1 MNMTNLTNLTNLTN
15 STIPQFNLQASAM
28 TFVVA
33 LCASATLSGAQ
44 TTTPSGQRIA
54 DHFGFDG
61 VDAIKVDK
69 GGGPL
74 ATADL
79 DGDGRSDIIAV
90 NNRNSRID
98 LLYQKVGAKSTDEV
112 PPTSSVNEIP
122 QHWRF
127 RRVEIPVSDEV
138 GAVVPMDFDGDK
150 RIDLIYSTA
159 TGKIVFL
166 RQSAPGVFEVVRKHT
181 VKNLNPQR
189 DALMLKNLLGDER
202 PELVGIANG
211 RIQIWPFTGSDLGT
225 AVELSAGNGN
235 IVAIVSNDLDGDGAN
250 DLVGIMPDDPAPLRV
265 WFGSTKDRLSALG
278 AQTRFEMPPLR
289 DADIVPIPGKK
300 GVALGVV
307 EKPSKRV
314 VLLQVANEPIT
325 EGGDREASLQTWAFT
340 DTGNRKRDTA
350 IADLNGDGLPDLLAT
365 NTEANAV
372 SIFQQVPGRGFV
384 GMQNSPAYSDLD
396 FVVAGDVDGNGRAEV
411 FVSSEKEG
419 VVGRTSFVNDGLD
432 FPQTMPLAGGLAPT
446 ALGLVNIDNRNW
458 VAIIGKDGRNYSI
471 ELQPADGTTTGKV
484 SIPLGA
490 LSRAPD
496 TILALDADQ
505 DSLTDLLL
513 FTPDKPM
520 TMLHHEPAKEG
531 DAKDAPPTFKTL
543 ESKDMAQFG
552 LAQAA
557 NAQNTTTADIDGD
570 AHAELLVAD
579 RNFVRAL
586 RFDPKLGWQVVEQI
600 NAPRGDTK
608 FGSITRQAT
617 PSGDRIAAGDS
628 ENGKVIVF
636 ARDAAAKKWKQSDEF
651 DVKGFKF
658 NSLAAGP
665 FTGGKDQ
672 GLLLVGNDGFGV
684 MRFSGTREKLEEIS
698 SWRTDDIG
706 RVPHE
711 LGVGD
716 LNQDGMTDIV
726 VLDAGKQ
733 MLDVLGV
740 SRANTLLPAIS
751 FRVFESRL
759 FSGGEPREFEPSQ
772 AIIDDLTGDGADDL
786 VLMCHDRILLYPQMT
801 KDSNSGGSGAPQA
814 DAPPAVA
821 PPAKK

>member
-1 MNMTNLTNLTNLTN
+1 MRKTLPYCAHLSVGLALLASPSSSVAQVTARGGN
-15 STIPQFNLQASAM
+15 SITE
-28 TFVVA
+28 
-33 LCASATLSGAQ
+33 
-44 TTTPSGQRIA
+44 
-54 DHFGFDG
+54 HFGFDG

-74 ATADL
+74 TVADL
-79 DGDGRSDIIAV
+79 DSDGKRDLIAI

-98 LLYQKVGAKSTDEV
+98 LLYQKVGAKPTDDV

-127 RRVEIPVSDEV
+127 RRVEVPVSEAV
-138 GAVVPMDFDGDK
+138 GAVLPWDFDGDK
-150 RIDLIYSTA
+150 RVDLIYSA
-159 TGKIVFL
+159 ESGKIVFL

-181 VKNLNPQR
+181 VKNLNPSR
-189 DALMLKNLLGDER
+189 DAFMLINLLGDDK

-211 RIQIWPFTGSDLGT
+211 RIQVWPFTGSDLGT
-225 AVELSAGNGN
+225 PIELSAGNGN
-235 IVAIVSNDLDGDGAN
+235 IVATIAGDLEGDGTNDLI
-250 DLVGIMPDDPAPLRV
+250 GIMPDDAAPIRA
-265 WFGSTKDRLSALG
+265 WFGSKKDGTAALG
-278 AQTRFEMPPLR
+278 PQTRFEMPPLR
-289 DADIVPIPGKK
+289 DADIVPISGLK
-300 GVALGVV
+300 GSALAVV

-314 VLLQVANEPIT
+314 ALLKFAKEAIT

-340 DTGNRKRDTA
+340 DTANRKRDTA
-350 IADLNGDGLPDLLAT
+350 VADINGDGLQDLVAT
-365 NTEANAV
+365 NTEANAL
-372 SIFQQVPGRGFV
+372 SIFTQVPGRGFV
-384 GMQNSPAYSDLD
+384 SMQNSPAYTDLD
-396 FVVAGDVDGNGRAEV
+396 FVVAGDIDGDGRAEV

-419 VVGRTSFVNDGLD
+419 VVGRTTFAKDGLE
-432 FPQTMPLAGGLAPT
+432 FPQTMPMSGGNVPT
-446 ALGLVNIDNRNW
+446 ALGLVHIDGRNL
-458 VAIIGKDGRNYSI
+458 VAVIGKDGRNYSI
-471 ELQPADGTTTGKV
+471 ELQPADGSLTGKV

-520 TMLHHEPAKEG
+520 TMLRQEARVAVDGETLGAKE
-531 DAKDAPPTFKTL
+531 DKDAVKPDANVTFKIL

-557 NAQNTTTADIDGD
+557 NAQNTAIADIDGD
-570 AHAELLVAD
+570 GKHELLVAD

-586 RFDPKLGWQVVEQI
+586 RFDSKLDSKLDSKMGSIAGWQVVEQI
-600 NAPRGDTK
+600 NSPRGDTK
-608 FGSITRQAT
+608 FSSITMQ
-617 PSGDRIAAGDS
+617 GDRIAAGDR
-628 ENGKVIVF
+628 ENGRVVIF
-636 ARDAAAKKWKQSDEF
+636 ARDTAAKTWKQVDEF

-672 GLLLVGNDGFGV
+672 GLLLIGDEGFGV
-684 MRFSGTREKLEEIS
+684 MRFSGSREKLEELS
-698 SWRTDDIG
+698 SWRNDDIG

-716 LNQDGMTDIV
+716 LNQDGMTDLV

-740 SRANTLLPAIS
+740 SAANILLPAVS

-772 AIIDDLTGDGADDL
+772 AMIDDVTGDGADDL
-786 VLMCHDRILLYPQMT
+786 ILMCHDRILLYPQMT
-801 KDSNSGGSGAPQA
+801 ETSSAQSAE
-814 DAPPAVA
+814 
-821 PPAKK
+821 KK

>member
-1 MNMTNLTNLTNLTN
+1 MRN
-15 STIPQFNLQASAM
+15 
-28 TFVVA
+28 TF
-33 LCASATLSGAQ
+33 LYCASLIFGSALLSATNIAYSQSPA
-44 TTTPSGQRIA
+44 PSGNRIS

-74 ATADL
+74 SSTDL
-79 DGDGRSDIIAV
+79 DGDGKIDLIAI

-98 LLYQKVGAKSTDEV
+98 LLYQKVGAKPTDEV
-112 PPTSSVNEIP
+112 PPTSSINEIP

-127 RRVEIPVSDEV
+127 RRVEVPVSDAV
-138 GAVVPMDFDGDK
+138 GTVLPFDFDGDK
-150 RIDLIYSTA
+150 RMDLIYSA
-159 TGKIVFL
+159 GSGKIVFM
-166 RQSAPGVFEVVRKHT
+166 RQASPGVFEVVRKHT
-181 VKNLNPQR
+181 IKNLNPNR
-189 DALMLKNLLGDER
+189 DALMIMDLLGDDK

-211 RIQIWPFTGSDLGT
+211 RIQVWPFTGSDLGT
-225 AVELSAGNGN
+225 PIELAAGNGN
-235 IVAIVSNDLDGDGAN
+235 VIATIAGDLDGDGAN
-250 DLVGIMPDDPAPLRV
+250 DLVGIMPDDAAPLRV
-265 WFGSTKDRLSALG
+265 WFGSKKNGVSALG
-278 AQTRFEMPPLR
+278 AQTRFEMPPIR
-289 DADIVPIPGKK
+289 DAEIVPLPREK
-300 GVALGVV
+300 GAALAVV
-307 EKPSKRV
+307 EKPSRRV
-314 VLLQVANEPIT
+314 VLFKVANEPIT

-340 DTGNRKRDTA
+340 DSGNRKRDTA
-350 IADLNGDGLPDLLAT
+350 IADINGDGLPDLMAT

-396 FVVAGDVDGNGRAEV
+396 FIVAGDIDGNGKAEV
-411 FVSSEKEG
+411 FLSSEKEG
-419 VVGRTSFVNDGLD
+419 VVGRTSFSNDGLD
-432 FPQTMPLAGGLAPT
+432 FPQTMPLTGGNVPA
-446 ALGLVNIDNRNW
+446 ALGLVNIDGRNW

-471 ELQPADGTTTGKV
+471 ELQPADGSTTGKV
-484 SIPLGA
+484 TIPLGA

-520 TMLHHEPAKEG
+520 TMLRHETPKEG
-531 DAKDAPPTFKTL
+531 DAKDAPPTFKIF

-557 NAQNTTTADIDGD
+557 NAQNTTTTDIDGD
-570 AHAELLVAD
+570 GRPELLVAD
-579 RNFVRAL
+579 RNFIRAL
-586 RFDPKLGWQVVEQI
+586 RFDPKIGWQVVEQI

-608 FGSITRQAT
+608 FSSITRQ
-617 PSGDRIAAGDS
+617 GDRIAAGDS

-636 ARDAAAKKWKQSDEF
+636 TRDAMAKKWKQADEF

-658 NSLAAGP
+658 NSIAAGP

-684 MRFSGTREKLEEIS
+684 MRFSGTREKLDELS
-698 SWRTDDIG
+698 SWRTDDLG

-716 LNQDGMTDIV
+716 LNQDGMTDLV

-733 MLDVLGV
+733 MLDVLGI
-740 SRANTLLPAIS
+740 SQSHTLLPALS

-772 AIIDDLTGDGADDL
+772 AIIQDVSGDGSNDL
-786 VLMCHDRILLYPQMT
+786 ILMCHDRILLYPQMT
-801 KDSNSGGSGAPQA
+801 KASAAATAAAAPA
-814 DAPPAVA
+814 ATSTE
-821 PPAKK
+821 KK

>member
-1 MNMTNLTNLTNLTN
+1 MRNKHFHSAPLALLA
-15 STIPQFNLQASAM
+15 ILLASSPR
-28 TFVVA
+28 A
-33 LCASATLSGAQ
+33 LAQSSATGGNQIS
-44 TTTPSGQRIA
+44 

-69 GGGPL
+69 KGGPL
-74 ATADL
+74 TVADL
-79 DGDGRSDIIAV
+79 DSDGRNDLIAI

-98 LLYQKVGAKSTDEV
+98 LLYQKVGAKATDEV
-112 PPTSSVNEIP
+112 PPTSSINEIP

-127 RRVEIPVSDEV
+127 RRVEVPVSEEV
-138 GAVVPMDFDGDK
+138 GAVLPFDFDGDK
-150 RIDLIYSTA
+150 RMDLILSTA
-159 TGKIVFL
+159 TGKIVFM

-181 VKNLNPQR
+181 VKGLSPQR
-189 DALMLKNLLGDER
+189 DALLISNLLGDDK

-211 RIQIWPFTGSDLGT
+211 RIHVWSFSGSDLGT
-225 AVELSAGNGN
+225 PVEIASGGGNLVAALAGDLEGDGT
-235 IVAIVSNDLDGDGAN
+235 NDLI
-250 DLVGIMPDDPAPLRV
+250 GILPDDPAPIRA
-265 WFGSTKDRLSALG
+265 WFGSKQDGVAALG
-278 AQTRFEMPPLR
+278 PQTRFEMPPLR
-289 DADIVPIPGKK
+289 DADIVSIPGQK
-300 GVALGVV
+300 GSALAVV

-314 VLLQVANEPIT
+314 ALLRVADEPIT

-340 DTGNRKRDTA
+340 DTANRNRDTA
-350 IADLNGDGLPDLLAT
+350 IADINGDGLPDLLAT

-419 VVGRTSFVNDGLD
+419 VVGRTTFVNDGLE
-432 FPQTMPLAGGLAPT
+432 FPQTMPLSGGNVPT
-446 ALGLVNIDNRNW
+446 ALGLVNLDGRNW
-458 VAIIGKDGRNYSI
+458 VAVIGKDGRNYSI
-471 ELQPADGTTTGKV
+471 ELQPADGSTAGKV

-496 TILALDADQ
+496 TIMALDADQ
-505 DSLTDLLL
+505 DGLTDLLL

-520 TMLHHEPAKEG
+520 TMLRHETPKDG
-531 DAKDAPPTFKTL
+531 DAKDAPPSFKTL

-557 NAQNTTTADIDGD
+557 NAKNTARADIDGD
-570 AHAELLVAD
+570 GRAELLVAD

-586 RFDPKLGWQVVEQI
+586 RFDSKTGWQVVEQI

-608 FGSITRQAT
+608 FSSITLHAEKIAV
-617 PSGDRIAAGDS
+617 GDR
-628 ENGKVIVF
+628 ENGKVIIF
-636 ARDAAAKKWKQSDEF
+636 AQDPTTKKWKQSDEF

-658 NSLAAGP
+658 NSLAAGS

-672 GLLLVGNDGFGV
+672 GLLLIGDDGFGV
-684 MRFSGTREKLEEIS
+684 MRFSGSREKLEELS
-698 SWRTDDIG
+698 SWRTEDI
-706 RVPHE
+706 RQFPHE

-716 LNQDGMTDIV
+716 LNQDGMTDLV

-733 MLDVLGV
+733 MLDVLGI
-740 SRANTLLPAIS
+740 STTNTLLPAVS

-759 FSGGEPREFEPSQ
+759 FSGGEPKEYEPSQ
-772 AIIDDLTGDGADDL
+772 AIVADVTGDGAGDL
-786 VLMCHDRILLYPQMT
+786 ILMCHDRILLYPQMT
-801 KDSNSGGSGAPQA
+801 KKSATA
-814 DAPPAVA
+814 TAATEVA
-821 PPAKK
+821 PAHK

>member
-1 MNMTNLTNLTNLTN
+1 MNRTH
-15 STIPQFNLQASAM
+15 STTHHHFSPYLISGL
-28 TFVVA
+28 A
-33 LCASATLSGAQ
+33 LLSATTAAHTQ
-44 TTTPSGQRIA
+44 TAAPAANRIS

-61 VDAIKVDK
+61 IDAIKIDK
-69 GGGPL
+69 SAGPIT
-74 ATADL
+74 TADL
-79 DGDGRSDIIAV
+79 DSDGRTDLIAI

-98 LLYQKVGAKSTDEV
+98 LLYQKAGAKPTDDV
-112 PPTSSVNEIP
+112 PPTSSINEIP

-127 RRVEIPVSDEV
+127 RRVEVPVSDAV
-138 GAVVPMDFDGDK
+138 GAVVPFDFDGDK
-150 RIDLIYSTA
+150 RMDIIYSA
-159 TGKIVFL
+159 ESGKLVFMK
-166 RQSAPGVFEVVRKHT
+166 QAAPGVFEVVRKHT
-181 VKNLNPQR
+181 VKGLNPSR
-189 DALMLKNLLGDER
+189 DALVVTNLVGDSK
-202 PELVGIANG
+202 PELVGIAGG

-225 AVELSAGNGN
+225 ASELSAGNGN
-235 IVAIVSNDLDGDGAN
+235 IIAVISDDLDGDGAN
-250 DLVGIMPDDPAPLRV
+250 DLVGMMPDDAAPLRA
-265 WFGSTKDRLSALG
+265 WFGSNQDGNSALG
-278 AQTRFEMPPLR
+278 PQTRFEMPPIR
-289 DADIVPIPGKK
+289 DADIVHIPGLK
-300 GVALGVV
+300 GAALSVV

-314 VLLQVANEPIT
+314 VLLKVASEPIT
-325 EGGDREASLQTWAFT
+325 EGGDREASLQSWAFT
-340 DTGNRKRDTA
+340 DSANRKRDTA
-350 IADLNGDGLPDLLAT
+350 IADINGDGLPDLLAT

-384 GMQNSPAYSDLD
+384 GMQNSPAYTDLD
-396 FVVAGDVDGNGRAEV
+396 FVVAGDVDGNGKAEV

-419 VVGRTSFVNDGLD
+419 VVGRTSFSNDGLD
-432 FPQTMPLAGGLAPT
+432 FPKTMPLTGGIAPT
-446 ALGLVNIDNRNW
+446 ALGLVNIDGREW

-471 ELQPADGTTTGKV
+471 ELQPADGSTDGKV

-496 TILALDADQ
+496 TILALDADH

-520 TMLHHEPAKEG
+520 TMLRHEPTVT
-531 DAKDAPPTFKTL
+531 APSDGEVKAAAPTFKTL

-570 AHAELLVAD
+570 GKNELLVAD

-586 RFDPKLGWQVVEQI
+586 RFDAKSGWQVVEQI

-608 FGSITRQAT
+608 FSSITIQANKG
-617 PSGDRIAAGDS
+617 GDRIAAGDS
-628 ENGKVIVF
+628 ENGKVIIF
-636 ARDAAAKKWKQSDEF
+636 ASDATAKKWKQADEF

-658 NSLAAGP
+658 NSLAAGA

-672 GLLLVGNDGFGV
+672 GLLLVGGDGFGV
-684 MRFSGTREKLEEIS
+684 MRFSGTREKLEELS
-698 SWRTDDIG
+698 SWRTDDVG

-716 LNQDGMTDIV
+716 LNRDGMPDLV

-733 MLDVLGV
+733 MLDVLGI
-740 SRANTLLPAIS
+740 SQSNTLLPALS

-772 AIIDDLTGDGADDL
+772 AIIDDVTGDGADDL
-786 VLMCHDRILLYPQMT
+786 ILLCHDRALLYPQMT
-801 KDSNSGGSGAPQA
+801 EDSAAASQQ
-814 DAPPAVA
+814 PP
-821 PPAKK
+821 PPPLDKK